1 MSLGT
6 FRELSEDLQRALEA
20 KGLTTPTPPQEV
32 AIPEI
37 LAGENV
43 LLIAPT
49 GSGKTEAV
57 LLPIFD
63 QLQRQEAAGI
73 SLLYITPLRALNR
86 DMLRRIEDWSHTL
99 DFDVEVRHGDTP
111 AKARRKQ
118 AVKPPDM
125 LITTPESLQAI
136 LPGRLMR
143 RHLEDVRWVV
153 VDELHQ
159 LAGNRRGVQLAV
171 GLERLRRLTD
181 GFQAIGLSATVG
193 NPEEMGA
200 FLAGSGNPVRVLNVE
215 ADKEVRYY
223 VEHPEPLEDDYELA
237 RLLYTS
243 PEQAAVANRM
253 AEQIEEHEASLI
265 FVNSRA
271 NA

>member
-6 FRELSEDLQRALEA
+6 FRTLSEDLQRALEER
-20 KGLTTPTPPQEV
+20 GLHTPTPPQEA

-63 QLQRQEAAGI
+63 LLKKEAGEGI

-86 DMLRRIEDWSHTL
+86 DMLRRIEDWADAL

-111 AKARRKQ
+111 TRERRRQ

-125 LITTPESLQAI
+125 LITTPETLQAI

-153 VDELHQ
+153 VDELNQ

-171 GLERLRRLTD
+171 GLER
-181 GFQAIGLSATVG
+181 
-193 NPEEMGA
+193 
-200 FLAGSGNPVRVLNVE
+200 
-215 ADKEVRYY
+215 
-223 VEHPEPLEDDYELA
+223 
-237 RLLYTS
+237 
-243 PEQAAVANRM
+243 
-253 AEQIEEHEASLI
+253 
-265 FVNSRA
+265 
-271 NA
+271 